1 MQNYEIGKVIGVFG
15 DRIEVSLID
24 FVESD
29 DDCIGVP
36 DNMCINLNTDYGPLP
51 LIIGQPG
58 SFIQISIIN
67 GILLAMVSNIKM
79 RERLALARE
88 IKEAESDDEYT
99 IEKPERLISA
109 IPIGTINQV
118 GNFERGT
125 DILPTV
131 NSKVFAVSND
141 IIEKIYNS
149 FAEGDFVIGKLS
161 LNYDI
166 EAKININNFLGRH
179 AAIIG
184 QTGTGK
190 SWTVASFI
198 QKLSDMPR
206 STIILFDIHGEYRK
220 AFNEE
225 KSDYISIQ
233 DLEFPYWLMNFQ
245 ELQDLMID
253 MSEHSAPNQIA
264 KFRELLQHSKESYEE
279 NISLEIPKI
288 TVDTPVYFDFDY
300 IINEYQRLDVERVPG
315 SRGDKQGPFFGQFTR
330 LITRLK
336 SRLNDKRFDLIFKPK
351 LYNSSASLEDL
362 FRRLLGESDEKK
374 NIIIIDISPIPIEV
388 RSPIISLVL
397 RCLFD
402 FCYWYKRRNATSFP
416 IAIFCDEAH
425 TYLNEYDNSYK
436 ASRLSA
442 EKIAKEGR
450 KYGIS
455 LNVVTQRP
463 REVSST
469 ILSQCN
475 SFMCMRIT
483 NPDDQVYVKR
493 LLPDSIKAIINL
505 FSTLRRGECILLGDS
520 VIMPT
525 RIKLDKPDPVPAS
538 DDTSFSKIWNS
549 AYEKTNIKD
558 VLDSWRKQED

>member
-58 SFIQISIIN
+58 SFIQISIID

-109 IPIGTINQV
+109 IPIGTINQG

-141 IIEKIYNS
+141 IIENIYNS
-149 FAEGDFVIGKLS
+149 FAEGDFAIGKLS
-161 LNYDI
+161 LNFDI

-206 STIILFDIHGEYRK
+206 STTILFDIHGEYRK

-225 KSDYISIQ
+225 KCDYISIQ

-253 MSEHSAPNQIA
+253 MSEYSAPNQIA
-264 KFRELLQHSKESYEE
+264 KFRELLQHSKESHEE
-279 NISLEIPKI
+279 NKSLEIPKI

-330 LITRLK
+330 LIIRLK

-351 LYNSSASLEDL
+351 LYNNSASLEDL

-425 TYLNEYDNSYK
+425 TYLNEYDKSYK

-475 SFMCMRIT
+475 SFMCMRIM
-483 NPDDQVYVKR
+483 NPDDQAYVKR

-525 RIKLDKPDPVPAS
+525 RIKLDKPDPVPTS
-538 DDTSFSKIWNS
+538 DDTSFSKIWNT